1 MAITQWLKERLKLE
15 VSQEKTRFV
24 NVQRRY
30 SEFLGVKIKFYSKDK
45 KQVVKSH
52 VSDRQLENKK
62 KILVKQVKRI
72 TYQKKKK
79 EPIWRNLTLE
89 FNGYGNAELIP
100 NVVSQKLSDIWWMS
114 QFTQSAMCN
123 TKSQWTE
130 AVKSRQNQLMKSS
143 LNFYDNRYMLEA
155 LNTLT
160 IESRYI
166 RLKKYDTQ
174 LQERN
179 SYGVEWGKLSDYFK
193 ELPITIYFRRK
204 FVTRMLSES
213 LV

>member
-1 MAITQWLKERLKLE
+1 MTISCQSLNLCIVRYADGFRIFCRTKAAAEKTKMAITQWLKERLKLE

-79 EPIWRNLTLE
+79 EPI
-89 FNGYGNAELIP
+89 
-100 NVVSQKLSDIWWMS
+100 
-114 QFTQSAMCN
+114 
-123 TKSQWTE
+123 
-130 AVKSRQNQLMKSS
+130 
-143 LNFYDNRYMLEA
+143 
-155 LNTLT
+155 
-160 IESRYI
+160 
-166 RLKKYDTQ
+166 
-174 LQERN
+174 
-179 SYGVEWGKLSDYFK
+179 
-193 ELPITIYFRRK
+193 
-204 FVTRMLSES
+204 
-213 LV
+213 